1 MQTFGANK
9 QERVMDHKDFEHM
22 HYGFIGLGLI
32 GGSIARAIREK
43 YPTCMITAYDV
54 NAASIETAKTDGVVN
69 ICAYEIDRVFS
80 ACDLIF
86 LCAPVS
92 CNDDN
97 LLLLKNHIGKDTL
110 LTDVGSVKGDIHGHI
125 RAAKLEEQ
133 FIGGHPMAGSERTGY
148 RNSKAMLL
156 ENAYYILTPTEKT
169 PQEKTDRMEN
179 LVRSLGAIP
188 LILSADEH
196 DYVTAGISHLPHV
209 ISASLV
215 NLVKDKDNADG
226 IMKLIAAGGF
236 KDITRISSSS
246 PVMWEHICMTNKAN
260 ILSLLDSFTESLQEI
275 KGRIEAQDAQGTH
288 DFFESARSYR
298 ESFTDVSGGPIKKS
312 YVFYVDIPDEPGAL
326 ATIVTLLAFQQINLK
341 NIGITHNRE
350 VAEGSLLI
358 EVWEESDIAKA
369 KDVLSAKGYVVRVK
383 K

>member
-1 MQTFGANK
+1 MN
-9 QERVMDHKDFEHM
+9 EHTINNHFDSL

-32 GGSIARAIREK
+32 GGSIARGLREK
-43 YPTCMITAYDV
+43 YPACTITAYDTEPASV
-54 NAASIETAKTDGVVN
+54 EAAKKDGVVT

-80 ACDLIF
+80 TCDLIF

-92 CNDDN
+92 SNNEN
-97 LLLLKNHIGKDTL
+97 LPLLQKVLGKDTL
-110 LTDVGSVKGDIHGHI
+110 LTDAGSVKGDIYRHI
-125 RAAKLEEQ
+125 MSAGLEKQ

-148 RNSKAMLL
+148 QNSKAMLL

-169 PQEKTDRMEN
+169 PQEKTDFMEA

-188 LILSADEH
+188 LILSAEEH

-246 PVMWEHICMTNKAN
+246 PVMWEHICMTNKDN
-260 ILSLLDSFTESLQEI
+260 ILFLLDSYMESLQNI
-275 KGRIEAQDAQGTH
+275 RKRIEDQDAQGTY

-312 YVFYVDIPDEPGAL
+312 HVFYVDIPDEPGAL

-358 EVWEESDIAKA
+358 EVWKEADITRAQ
-369 KDVLSAKGYVVRVK
+369 DVLSAKGYVVRVK

>member
-1 MQTFGANK
+1 MKNTNFTSL
-9 QERVMDHKDFEHM
+9 

-32 GGSIARAIREK
+32 GGSIARSLREK
-43 YPTCMITAYDV
+43 YPSCIITAYDI
-54 NAASIETAKTDGVVN
+54 NAVSIEEAKKDGVVN
-69 ICAYEIDRVFS
+69 ICAYEIDRIFS

-92 CNDDN
+92 ANDEN
-97 LLLLKNHIGKDTL
+97 LLLLKKVLRPDTL
-110 LTDVGSVKGDIHGHI
+110 LTDVGSVKGDIEAHI
-125 RAAKLEEQ
+125 KDAGLDAQ

-148 RNSKAMLL
+148 HNSKAKLL

-169 PQEKTDRMEN
+169 PKEKTDFMEQ
-179 LVRSLGAIP
+179 LIKSLGAIP
-188 LILSADEH
+188 LILSAKEH

-215 NLVKDKDNADG
+215 NLVKNKDNSDG

-246 PVMWEHICMTNKAN
+246 PVMWEHICMTNKDN
-260 ILSLLDSFTESLQEI
+260 ILFLLDHYMETLQNIKNQIEEQNAQEI
-275 KGRIEAQDAQGTH
+275 HG
-288 DFFESARSYR
+288 FFESARSYR
-298 ESFTDVSGGPIKKS
+298 ETFIDASGGPIKKS

-326 ATIVTLLAFQQINLK
+326 ATIVSLLAFQQINLK

-358 EVWEESDIAKA
+358 EVWENGDIARA
-369 KDVLSAKGYVVRVK
+369 QEVLSAKGYVVRVK

>member
-1 MQTFGANK
+1 MSENITKNK
-9 QERVMDHKDFEHM
+9 FHSL

-32 GGSIARAIREK
+32 GGSIARGLREK
-43 YPTCMITAYDV
+43 YPDCVITAYDIEP
-54 NAASIETAKTDGVVN
+54 ASVEEAKKDGVVT

-92 CNDDN
+92 SNNEN
-97 LLLLKNHIGKDTL
+97 LLSLRKFLREDAI
-110 LTDVGSVKGDIHGHI
+110 LTDVGSVKSDIYHHI
-125 RAAKLEEQ
+125 KMAGLERQ

-169 PQEKTDRMEN
+169 PQEKTDFMEK
-179 LVRSLGAIP
+179 LVGSLGAIP
-188 LILSADEH
+188 LILSIGEH

-215 NLVKDKDNADG
+215 NLVRDRDNADG
-226 IMKLIAAGGF
+226 TMKLIAAGGF

-246 PVMWEHICMTNKAN
+246 PVMWEHICMTNRDN
-260 ILSLLDSFTESLQEI
+260 ILFLLDSYMESLQNI
-275 KGRIEAQDAQGTH
+275 RKRIDAQDAQGTY

-358 EVWEESDIAKA
+358 EVWEEADIAKA
-369 KDVLSAKGYVVRVK
+369 QDVLSAKGYVVRIRK
-383 K
+383 

>member
-1 MQTFGANK
+1 M
-9 QERVMDHKDFEHM
+9 KDFSDT

-32 GGSIARAIREK
+32 GGSIARGLREK
-43 YPTCMITAYDV
+43 YPACTITAYDPEAV
-54 NAASIETAKTDGVVN
+54 SVEMARKDGVVN

-80 ACDLIF
+80 SCDLVF

-92 CNDDN
+92 CNNAN
-97 LLLLKNHIGKDTL
+97 LLLLKEILGSDAL
-110 LTDVGSVKGDIHGHI
+110 LTDVGSVKEDIYSHVREAG
-125 RAAKLEEQ
+125 LESR

-156 ENAYYILTPTEKT
+156 ENAYYILTPTDKT
-169 PQEKTDRMEN
+169 PAEKTDYMKR
-179 LVRSLGAIP
+179 LVKSLGAIP
-188 LILSADEH
+188 LILSAAEH

-209 ISASLV
+209 VSASLV
-215 NLVKDKDNADG
+215 NLVKDKDNAEG

-246 PVMWEHICMTNKAN
+246 PVMWEHICMTNRDN
-260 ILSLLDSFTESLQEI
+260 ILSLLDNYMETLQDI
-275 KGRIEAQDAQGTH
+275 RNRISEGNGQATY
-288 DFFESARSYR
+288 DFFESARSFR

-358 EVWEESDIAKA
+358 EVWEEKDIARA
-369 KDVLSAKGYVVRVK
+369 LNVLSSKGYIVRVK

>member
-1 MQTFGANK
+1 
-9 QERVMDHKDFEHM
+9 
-22 HYGFIGLGLI
+22 
-32 GGSIARAIREK
+32 
-43 YPTCMITAYDV
+43 
-54 NAASIETAKTDGVVN
+54 
-69 ICAYEIDRVFS
+69 
-80 ACDLIF
+80 
-86 LCAPVS
+86 
-92 CNDDN
+92 
-97 LLLLKNHIGKDTL
+97 
-110 LTDVGSVKGDIHGHI
+110 
-125 RAAKLEEQ
+125 
-133 FIGGHPMAGSERTGY
+133 MAGSERTGY
-148 RNSKAMLL
+148 RNSKARLL

-169 PQEKTDRMEN
+169 PSEKTDFMER
-179 LVRSLGAIP
+179 LVKSLGAIP
-188 LILSADEH
+188 LILSAAEH

-215 NLVKDKDNADG
+215 NLVKEKDNAEG

-246 PVMWEHICMTNKAN
+246 PMMWEHICMTNKAN
-260 ILSLLDSFTESLQEI
+260 ILSLLDNYMETLQDI
-275 KGRIEAQDAQGTH
+275 RRRISTLDSRATY
-288 DFFESARSYR
+288 DFFESARNFR

-358 EVWEESDIAKA
+358 EVWEEKEIRRAQE
-369 KDVLSAKGYVVRVK
+369 VLSSKGYIVRIK